1 VALAR
6 EAQPEFDLTPTNAA
20 AVAEIFRKLDGLPL
34 ALELAAARLTVL
46 SPQALLGAVGAPLA
60 TADLRPARLAGAA
73 ADTAGGHRVELRL
86 ADADRAG
93 AVPPARGVV
102 GGFSLDAVERVLDG
116 QPGLDPLEGIAS
128 LVDKSLVFVQLIDAA
143 MPWYGMLGTI
153 REFALEKLD
162 ASGETGALRRRHAEL
177 ERDLAERGQ
186 ARLLVSAERDG
197 WLARFESDHMNVRA
211 ALGWTLGAD
220 GDLAV
225 GVALAGALVLEEH
238 GPTPGGPRLVRSPAG
253 PMRRRR

>member
-1 VALAR
+1 LPLLSHGPRDLPAR
-6 EAQPEFDLTPTNAA
+6 QQTLRAAIGWSYDLLTPTEQAR
-20 AVAEIFRKLDGLPL
+20 FR
-34 ALELAAARLTVL
+34 RL
-46 SPQALLGAVGAPLA
+46 
-60 TADLRPARLAGAA
+60 
-73 ADTAGGHRVELRL
+73 
-86 ADADRAG
+86 
-93 AVPPARGVV
+93 GVFV

-116 QPGLDPLEGIAS
+116 QPGLDPLEGIGS

-225 GVALAGALVLEEH
+225 GVALAGALVLGEH